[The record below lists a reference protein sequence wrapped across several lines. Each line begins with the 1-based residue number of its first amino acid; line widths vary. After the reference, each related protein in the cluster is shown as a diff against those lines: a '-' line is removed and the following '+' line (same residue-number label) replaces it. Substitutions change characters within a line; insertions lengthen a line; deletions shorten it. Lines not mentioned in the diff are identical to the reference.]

1 MIAMNSGFV
10 LQERLQKLRELLK
23 EPVHVEQHIRLVQQV
38 QQVSSEIFNGFLA
51 ELKGVIARYAPAL
64 EFMRAQMAY
73 VGYQVWME
81 EIAVEVV
88 LELIKRGYW
97 FDPENFV
104 VTLRNAIRRELQ
116 SADDEYLESLL
127 HKLEW
132 R

>member
-1 MIAMNSGFV
+1 MNSGFALEEKLQR
-10 LQERLQKLRELLK
+10 LQELDLQLRK
-23 EPVHVEQHIRLVQQV
+23 PMHGEQHILLVQQV
-38 QQVSSEIFNGFLA
+38 QQVSGEIFNGFLA

-104 VTLRNAIRRELQ
+104 MTLRNAIRRQLQ
-116 SADDEYLESLL
+116 SVDDEYLESLL